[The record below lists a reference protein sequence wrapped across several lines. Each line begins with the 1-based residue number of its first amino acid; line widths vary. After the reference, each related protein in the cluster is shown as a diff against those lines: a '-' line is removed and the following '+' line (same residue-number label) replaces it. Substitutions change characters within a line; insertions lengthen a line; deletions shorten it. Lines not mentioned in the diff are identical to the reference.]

1 MLDIRYI
8 MKKLIAILIITVSNA
23 MVLHSQERTFL
34 LKNGGI
40 DNITVGMSVD
50 ELYSIVGKSNT
61 EIVDL
66 YLEGLFSPAIE
77 VETPNIICELDCG
90 NIWRIRV
97 QDRGARTI
105 EGIGIGST
113 MKELKNVY
121 TDIKILKGEGDI
133 FAYVDEIK
141 TSFALDTIEINNPDL
156 EAIPETAKV
165 KWVLLL
171 KD

>member
-1 MLDIRYI
+1 

-23 MVLHSQERTFL
+23 LVLHSQERTFL
-34 LKNGGI
+34 LKKGGI

-61 EIVDL
+61 KIVDL
-66 YLEGLFSPAIE
+66 YLEGLFSPALE
-77 VETPNIICELDCG
+77 VKTPNILCELDCG

-113 MKELKNVY
+113 MKELKSVY
-121 TDIKILKGEGDI
+121 GNIKILKGEGDI

-156 EAIPETAKV
+156 QSIPETAKV
-165 KWVLLL
+165 KWVLVL
-171 KD
+171 